1 MERINSMLAE
11 QKRIN
16 IEQRRVNEEQKRI
29 NDELM
34 AQMKQMQAEIIRLS
48 GGDCGG
54 SMMGS
59 GYAEGF
65 GGGKIGQSFLGG
77 GRSMPYGRGPSMGP
91 GADDFFGSSGSMMGG
106 PGRMGGGG
114 NGIPAKTG
122 DWYCPKCGNLNYDRR
137 EQCNMRDCDFEKK
150 DLDDYSSGMGMG
162 GFMPGGTDMGPRGP
176 EPRQGDWD
184 CPKCQNINFSH
195 RNRCNGKSSGVP
207 CNLRKPEFE
216 KFSVPFLRNKEMR
229 QPGDWCCLRCG
240 NINFP
245 SRENCN
251 KCEITKEDATNM
263 EAYREN
269 GKGDF

>member
-1 MERINSMLAE
+1 MLEE

-16 IEQRRVNEEQKRI
+16 IEQRRVNEEQKRV
-29 NDELM
+29 NEELM
-34 AQMKQMQAEIIRLS
+34 AEMKQMQAEIIRLS
-48 GGDCGG
+48 GGDFGG
-54 SMMGS
+54 MMGS
-59 GYAEGF
+59 GYAGGF

-77 GRSMPYGRGPSMGP
+77 GRSMPYGRGI
-91 GADDFFGSSGSMMGG
+91 GADDFLGRSGSMMGG

-114 NGIPAKTG
+114 NGIPAKIG

-162 GFMPGGTDMGPRGP
+162 GLMPGVTNMGPRGP

-184 CPKCQNINFSH
+184 CPKCGNINFSH
-195 RNRCNGKSSGVP
+195 RNRCNGKSSGVA

-216 KFSVPFLRNKEMR
+216 KFGVPFLRNKEMR

-251 KCEITKEDATNM
+251 KCEISKEDATNV
-263 EAYREN
+263 EAYR
-269 GKGDF
+269 